1 MRLAPVTCCI
11 SSFTPSDLA
20 TMPASS
26 MSKPSGSRLCVLRA
40 EGRNVERG
48 GDAHRALLDD
58 VLEGVGLRRG
68 DGKGGKRQH
77 GKAGNE
83 AIRRISPSE
92 FPNRHR
98 FQITMQPEEA
108 MTAPSTLQRPLP
120 GAAFGATVR
129 LSKPLHEGMPDGL
142 PQALADAGG
151 LLLLPG
157 LDEIT
162 KDPRLLVTMSYLFGP
177 EVEDYRTLLTR
188 VSTAHDTVP
197 EIFMVTNMV
206 PNYRQPPA
214 RPEPP
219 LTADGKFPVQY
230 PHRKGWHTDQSYR
243 RPPPD
248 ISLFYAVTPVA
259 KDRGQTHLRLGHAG
273 LRSVAGRPQGQGRDL
288 QGLHCQPGTGR
299 GRTDAEAG
307 KTPPAILPHQRSQPQ
322 PVVRTHP
329 VTGRKALYL
338 CERSQMDWFDGPFV
352 GMEPGPYGEGA
363 QAARPA
369 R

>member
-1 MRLAPVTCCI
+1 
-11 SSFTPSDLA
+11 
-20 TMPASS
+20 
-26 MSKPSGSRLCVLRA
+26 
-40 EGRNVERG
+40 
-48 GDAHRALLDD
+48 
-58 VLEGVGLRRG
+58 
-68 DGKGGKRQH
+68 
-77 GKAGNE
+77 
-83 AIRRISPSE
+83 
-92 FPNRHR
+92 
-98 FQITMQPEEA
+98 
-108 MTAPSTLQRPLP
+108 MTAPIDVARPLP

-129 LSKPLHEGMPDGL
+129 LSRPLSEAMPDGL

-157 LDEIT
+157 LGEIT
-162 KDPRLLVTMSYLFGP
+162 EDPQLLVKMSYLLGP

-188 VSTAHDTVP
+188 TSQAHETVP
-197 EIFMVTNMV
+197 EIFMVTNMI

-259 KDRGQTHLRLGHAG
+259 RDRGQTLFASGALAYDALPADLKAR
-273 LRSVAGRPQGQGRDL
+273 VETL

-352 GMEPGPYGEGA
+352 GVEPGPYGEGA
-363 QAARPA
+363 KLLDALMTHYTRPEFIYVHEWTQGDVLVWDNRCLVHTATWYDAEKEQRMMWRTTVRGNPGALYAGEKRSWVPEEVAAE
-369 R
+369 

>member
-1 MRLAPVTCCI
+1 V
-11 SSFTPSDLA
+11 
-20 TMPASS
+20 
-26 MSKPSGSRLCVLRA
+26 
-40 EGRNVERG
+40 
-48 GDAHRALLDD
+48 
-58 VLEGVGLRRG
+58 
-68 DGKGGKRQH
+68 
-77 GKAGNE
+77 
-83 AIRRISPSE
+83 
-92 FPNRHR
+92 
-98 FQITMQPEEA
+98 
-108 MTAPSTLQRPLP
+108 MTAPIDVTRPLP

-129 LSKPLHEGMPDGL
+129 LSRPLSEEMPGGL
-142 PQALADAGG
+142 PRALADAGG

-157 LDEIT
+157 RNEIT
-162 KDPRLLVTMSYLFGP
+162 KDPRLLVTMSYLLGP

-188 VSTAHDTVP
+188 TSMAHETVP

-206 PNYRQPPA
+206 PNSRPPPLA
-214 RPEPP
+214 PEPP

-248 ISLFYAVTPVA
+248 ISLFYAVSPVA
-259 KDRGQTHLRLGHAG
+259 KERGQTIFASGTLAYEALPADLKAR
-273 LRSVAGRPQGQGRDL
+273 VDDL

-329 VTGRKALYL
+329 VTGKKALYL

-352 GMEPGPYGEGA
+352 GLEPGPYGEGA
-363 QAARPA
+363 KLLDALMTHYTRPEFIYVHEWTQGDVLVWDNRCLVHTATWYDADKEQRMMWRTTVRGNPGALYAGEKRSWIPEEVAAE
-369 R
+369 

>member
-1 MRLAPVTCCI
+1 
-11 SSFTPSDLA
+11 
-20 TMPASS
+20 
-26 MSKPSGSRLCVLRA
+26 
-40 EGRNVERG
+40 
-48 GDAHRALLDD
+48 
-58 VLEGVGLRRG
+58 
-68 DGKGGKRQH
+68 
-77 GKAGNE
+77 
-83 AIRRISPSE
+83 
-92 FPNRHR
+92 
-98 FQITMQPEEA
+98 
-108 MTAPSTLQRPLP
+108 MTAPIDVARPLP

-129 LSKPLHEGMPDGL
+129 LSRPLNEAMPDGL

-157 LDEIT
+157 LNEIT
-162 KDPRLLVTMSYLFGP
+162 KDPRLLVTMSYLLGP

-188 VSTAHDTVP
+188 VSMAHETVP

-206 PNYRQPPA
+206 PGSRPPPL

-219 LTADGKFPVQY
+219 LTADGKLPVQY

-248 ISLFYAVTPVA
+248 ISLFYAVSPVA
-259 KDRGQTHLRLGHAG
+259 KERGQTIFASGALAYEALPADLKAR
-273 LRSVAGRPQGQGRDL
+273 VETL

-363 QAARPA
+363 RLLDQLMAHYTRPA
-369 R
+369 FIYVHEWTQGDVLVWDNRCLVHTATWYDAETEQRMMWRTTVRGNPGALYAGEKRSWIPEEVAAE

>member
-1 MRLAPVTCCI
+1 
-11 SSFTPSDLA
+11 
-20 TMPASS
+20 
-26 MSKPSGSRLCVLRA
+26 
-40 EGRNVERG
+40 
-48 GDAHRALLDD
+48 
-58 VLEGVGLRRG
+58 
-68 DGKGGKRQH
+68 
-77 GKAGNE
+77 
-83 AIRRISPSE
+83 
-92 FPNRHR
+92 
-98 FQITMQPEEA
+98 
-108 MTAPSTLQRPLP
+108 MTAPIDVARPLP

-129 LSKPLHEGMPDGL
+129 LSRPLNEAMPDGL

-157 LDEIT
+157 LNEIT
-162 KDPRLLVTMSYLFGP
+162 KDPRLLVTMSYLLGP

-188 VSTAHDTVP
+188 TSMAHETVP

-206 PNYRQPPA
+206 PNSRPPPL

-219 LTADGKFPVQY
+219 LTADGKLPVQY

-248 ISLFYAVTPVA
+248 ISLFYAVSPVA
-259 KDRGQTHLRLGHAG
+259 KERGQTIFASGTLAYDALPADLKAR
-273 LRSVAGRPQGQGRDL
+273 VETL

-329 VTGRKALYL
+329 VTGKKALYL

-352 GMEPGPYGEGA
+352 GVEPGPYGEGA
-363 QAARPA
+363 KLLDALMTHYTRPEFIYVHEWTQGDVLVWDNRCLVHTATWYDAEKEQRMMWRTTVRGNPGALYAGEKRSWVPEEVAAE
-369 R
+369 